1 MAETCLTYLN
11 FRAVRDISST
21 LFAHPQS
28 TPFLKYS
35 SIYWGSHT
43 RRGASKEVVS
53 LALQLFNQIE
63 NHISTKF
70 LLQDIVSRTGRHNR
84 DIPIN
89 GPLIGFTGLHCASV
103 FGISEVAAALLGQPN
118 HDLNKRDF
126 LGITPLIWAAIC
138 GQEGVAKLLRGA
150 ADRRPRQAR

>member
-1 MAETCLTYLN
+1 M
-11 FRAVRDISST
+11 
-21 LFAHPQS
+21 
-28 TPFLKYS
+28 
-35 SIYWGSHT
+35 
-43 RRGASKEVVS
+43 
-53 LALQLFNQIE
+53 
-63 NHISTKF
+63 
-70 LLQDIVSRTGRHNR
+70 SRTGRHNR